1 MWILLLFFFVFTS
14 PVHAQE
20 STISAQAI
28 TLTPT
33 IIPTP
38 TTNPKV
44 ALFEQYKN
52 DYLFQRDLY
61 QKTYIDYTAKKQ
73 VHTKYGTLTTQLDK
87 FNATKNTLLIRNKML
102 KTYLTALRVDLDK
115 YKTASPVETEKN
127 QINLSKWEDWFNEQ
141 NLIITAYNNDA
152 DIAKWVQNF
161 NKQYVLIQKDIYTA
175 LVQHQINSK
184 IQTLNEIK
192 LLAMEIQ
199 NSPKN
204 SIENQEW
211 FSNLPIKSDLVM
223 SSLKNAIDLTNK
235 KQTFNKFIDFY
246 LDSSKELNIAN
257 NYLTGILKDLKSI
270 VIKFN
275 Q

>member
-1 MWILLLFFFVFTS
+1 MWILLLFFFVLTN

-28 TLTPT
+28 TP
-33 IIPTP
+33 IPTVD
-38 TTNPKV
+38 PKI

-87 FNATKNTLLIRNKML
+87 FNATKNTLIIRNKML
-102 KTYLTALRVDLDK
+102 KTYLTALRVDMDK
-115 YKTASPVETEKN
+115 YKTSNPTETEKN

-141 NLIITAYNNDA
+141 NLIISAFNNDT

-161 NKQYVLIQKDIYTA
+161 NKQYVNIQKDIYTA
-175 LVQHQINSK
+175 LVQHQINLK

-192 LLAMEIQ
+192 LLALEIQ

-204 SIENQEW
+204 SFENQEW
-211 FSNLPIKSDLVM
+211 FSNLPIKSDLVL

-235 KQTFNKFIDFY
+235 KQSFTKFISFY

-257 NYLTGILKDLKSI
+257 NYLIGMLKDLKSI

-275 Q
+275 E